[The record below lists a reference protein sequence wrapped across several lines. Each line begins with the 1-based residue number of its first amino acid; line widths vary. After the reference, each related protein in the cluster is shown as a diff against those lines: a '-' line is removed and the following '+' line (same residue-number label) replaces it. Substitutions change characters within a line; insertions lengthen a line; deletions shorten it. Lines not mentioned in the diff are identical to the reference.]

1 MYKWIKKPP
10 ITILLVS
17 IAVMMPQILGHQ
29 LILGGVTTVQGD
41 ALFHFNRIYDAMM
54 QLKTLHFHYFV
65 SDFGFNQS
73 ARVINAVY
81 GPFSSYIYG
90 AVLLVTGSWWLFQII
105 SSIGILYLGGLTFFY
120 LARQVELDRGLAL
133 VGSLIY
139 LNTEAITSW
148 ATAQKGAALAA
159 AILPLVI
166 LAAVKMIQQKEHA
179 LPIWLLAIGLSLL
192 VQIHNLTAIM
202 AVMML
207 IPFWLLGLIRQQQRW
222 LFVKHT
228 LLAALIFMVLTANV
242 WATLLDLT
250 LHNRLMNPVNFVL
263 ASYTTMPSIS
273 SHWLGIPILILVMWQ
288 LYQLIFRWRLLSLT
302 NRVVALVGLFFV
314 FLSSELMPWQLI
326 QDNLP
331 ILGSLLQF
339 PARFMIIATPLIL
352 LGSLQTVQTDLQ
364 VPRHWRQTGS
374 IVVLVLLFVGNLQ
387 TVTSE
392 TQQWSTNFAT
402 ASSVQKHGTMQQ
414 IRQAWLS
421 PQLAAGLQRLTKD
434 TSDYL
439 PKMGKT
445 ADAYHLVNH
454 SIYTGTTTFHKRVTR
469 QGLQVDWNA
478 PQATPIQV
486 PVVKYQQT
494 HLKLNGQTIQPLHQN
509 AVGVITVQS
518 HQGLNQ
524 LLVTYQP
531 ARWVSISLV
540 VAMVSWIIV
549 GVEIIRRK
557 CEHHQPR

>member
-10 ITILLVS
+10 VMILLVS

-29 LILGGVTTVQGD
+29 VILGGVTTVQGD

-148 ATAQKGAALAA
+148 ATAQKGVALAA

-179 LPIWLLAIGLSLL
+179 LPIWLLAISLSLL
-192 VQIHNLTAIM
+192 VQVHNLTAIM
-202 AVMML
+202 AVMIL

-222 LFVKHT
+222 LYILHT

-250 LHNRLMNPVNFVL
+250 WHNVLMKPVKFVL
-263 ASYTTMPSIS
+263 ASYTTMPSI
-273 SHWLGIPILILVMWQ
+273 
-288 LYQLIFRWRLLSLT
+288 
-302 NRVVALVGLFFV
+302 
-314 FLSSELMPWQLI
+314 
-326 QDNLP
+326 
-331 ILGSLLQF
+331 
-339 PARFMIIATPLIL
+339 
-352 LGSLQTVQTDLQ
+352 
-364 VPRHWRQTGS
+364 
-374 IVVLVLLFVGNLQ
+374 
-387 TVTSE
+387 
-392 TQQWSTNFAT
+392 
-402 ASSVQKHGTMQQ
+402 
-414 IRQAWLS
+414 
-421 PQLAAGLQRLTKD
+421 
-434 TSDYL
+434 
-439 PKMGKT
+439 
-445 ADAYHLVNH
+445 
-454 SIYTGTTTFHKRVTR
+454 
-469 QGLQVDWNA
+469 
-478 PQATPIQV
+478 
-486 PVVKYQQT
+486 
-494 HLKLNGQTIQPLHQN
+494 
-509 AVGVITVQS
+509 
-518 HQGLNQ
+518 
-524 LLVTYQP
+524 
-531 ARWVSISLV
+531 
-540 VAMVSWIIV
+540 
-549 GVEIIRRK
+549 
-557 CEHHQPR
+557 